1 VKEWVDNLKSTVYD
15 VDDLFDEIVIKAKN
29 KESDYASF
37 LNVFSITFLILG
49 FDDNFIE

>member
-1 VKEWVDNLKSTVYD
+1 

-29 KESDYASF
+29 KESDWKHIEKRSI
-37 LNVFSITFLILG
+37 ITFLILG